1 MDSYLILALL
11 GLGIGSLLL
20 LLKLNS
26 RVSFSEEQLSKIFGV
41 ISTLANVQE
50 KDSQLFREEI
60 SRNREEVSLYLS
72 RFLGSNEQKL
82 ENMRQTLE
90 TKLRLLTDGTRE
102 ELQCNAAAMMDRL
115 TEMVQ
120 LSQNQLNLFSGELR
134 TLSQINEQKL
144 EQMRA
149 TLEQKVKDLQ
159 EDNAKKLDQM
169 REVVDEKLHTTLEKR
184 LSESFRLVSERLELV
199 HEGLGEM
206 QRLAAGVGDLK
217 KVLTNVKTRGT
228 WGEVQLGNILE
239 DILTPDQ
246 YAVNVSVKKNAERV
260 DFAIKLPGQG
270 GERQPVWLPID
281 AKFPMEDYYRLLEA
295 YENADPAEIEQ
306 ARKQLENCI
315 KNQAK
320 LIQTKY
326 ITPPETVNFAIMFLP
341 TEGLYAEVLRR
352 PGLFETIERTYS
364 VTIAGPTTL
373 VAILNSLS
381 LGFRTLAIQKRSSE
395 VWALLG
401 TVKTQFKSFGESL
414 ERTKKKLQE
423 ASQTLEETTKHSQ
436 TLVKKLK
443 EVEALPEPEM
453 QILLEPDCDGA
464 ISLDS
469 KND

>member
-1 MDSYLILALL
+1 MNSYLILVLL
-11 GLGIGSLLL
+11 GLGMGSILL
-20 LLKLNS
+20 LLKLHS
-26 RVSFSEEQLSKIFGV
+26 RTAFLEEQSSKIFGM
-41 ISTLANVQE
+41 ISTLTSAQE

-90 TKLRLLTDGTRE
+90 TKLRLLTEGTRE
-102 ELQCNAAAMMDRL
+102 ELQSNAEAMMDRL

-134 TLSQINEQKL
+134 NLSQINEQKM

-246 YAVNVSVKKNAERV
+246 YAINVSVKKNAERV

-270 GERQPVWLPID
+270 GERKSVWLPID

-295 YENADPAEIEQ
+295 YEKADPAEIEQ

-381 LGFRTLAIQKRSSE
+381 LGFQTLAIQKRSSE

-443 EVEALPEPEM
+443 EVEALPDPEM
-453 QILLEPDCDGA
+453 QIVLEQDGDGA
-464 ISLDS
+464 IALDS
-469 KND
+469 KKD